1 MCRELEP
8 TSRRGAG
15 GMILLHIFSEVIKKC
30 GKWLWRRAGR
40 VEGILL
46 SCLPSLVSLGFRE
59 VHLLPPHTLLIT
71 ASFLGLIQGHA
82 LIRKARDKEYRD
94 CHLDQQ
100 TKPEKTFLFSFSALF
115 FSSHLLLKKKKKA
128 FALARHDLLCLNIP
142 LSWWRVKQLKAMTE
156 MAQQW
161 GKLAK
166 SQSSQCEW
174 VLEFLPPRVSWQD
187 I

>member
-115 FSSHLLLKKKKKA
+115 FSSHLLLKKKIN
-128 FALARHDLLCLNIP
+128 LL
-142 LSWWRVKQLKAMTE
+142 
-156 MAQQW
+156 
-161 GKLAK
+161 
-166 SQSSQCEW
+166 
-174 VLEFLPPRVSWQD
+174 
-187 I
+187 